1 MKNLRLVLDTY
12 ARNFRF
18 TQWPKTVLEPFD
30 EPAKI
35 LNEFH
40 TAKAAI
46 DVDLRLAPRGNDE
59 ARVNLGKTALAAI
72 VKWHTPRLAGLD
84 ADLGIHRAALVPPST
99 EKPDGRRLDFLLS
112 HLRDRTPDEIAVFY
126 NSATDEERLAMEAAA
141 ASVGRVPMKTAN
153 GLQWQ

>member
-1 MKNLRLVLDTY
+1 MKTLELLLDTY

-40 TAKAAI
+40 AAKAAI
-46 DVDLRLAPRGNDE
+46 DVDRRLTPEGRDA
-59 ARVNLGKTALAAI
+59 ARVNAGKTALAAI
-72 VKWHTPRLAGLD
+72 DKWHTPRLAGLD

-99 EKPDGRRLDFLLS
+99 EKLDGRRLDFLLS
-112 HLRDRTPDEIAVFY
+112 HL
-126 NSATDEERLAMEAAA
+126 
-141 ASVGRVPMKTAN
+141 
-153 GLQWQ
+153 